1 MIFSKKKFCTAIVVV
16 TLALMAAASLLA
28 APAWAQAPTPDLSI
42 TKQGPATVEPGERF
56 FYTIVVTNTGD
67 AEATLVEVTDRL
79 PEGVGFVE
87 PHPAGCTPGPPD
99 AQGRFTVAC
108 PVGTLAP
115 DASRTIELTVTAPTD
130 TGVIAN
136 RATVDS
142 FETEPENSNIVETTV
157 APDLVIRKLDD
168 PDPVTREGLLL
179 YTLRVTNQGS
189 RDVNGVVIIDDLPI
203 EVDLVRFESEDF
215 TCQEDAGLVRCTGNL
230 LAGETGTVR
239 ILVEP
244 EVAGTMENTAEV
256 RVAGVRTAI
265 DEDTAETLVV
275 GGGTTT
281 GTTGGTTTGTTTGT
295 TGGTIGGTTNAGEGC
310 QNPEV
315 VATFTGTENQ
325 ITEPFEITGETFRLR
340 FETEPVG
347 QDPFSPTVEAD
358 VLDENGEPIGEGFL
372 VFDGEDG
379 SENILAGPG
388 TYSLEIQADEARY
401 DITVEDCVGTTD
413 ETTDGTTTGTTDGAT
428 TGTTDGTT
436 DGTTTGTIDGGTD
449 GNPVTKPRGDVVDE
463 IITEELPNTGG
474 FVVAARGVV
483 LVGVLFGVIFMAL
496 LVVKVRRGRT

>member
-1 MIFSKKKFCTAIVVV
+1 M
-16 TLALMAAASLLA
+16 L
-28 APAWAQAPTPDLSI
+28 WRI
-42 TKQGPATVEPGERF
+42 TVN
-56 FYTIVVTNTGD
+56 YY
-67 AEATLVEVTDRL
+67 
-79 PEGVGFVE
+79 
-87 PHPAGCTPGPPD
+87 
-99 AQGRFTVAC
+99 
-108 PVGTLAP
+108 PVWRG
-115 DASRTIELTVTAPTD
+115 
-130 TGVIAN
+130 
-136 RATVDS
+136 
-142 FETEPENSNIVETTV
+142 
-157 APDLVIRKLDD
+157 
-168 PDPVTREGLLL
+168 TREGLLL

-189 RDVNGVVIIDDLPI
+189 TGANGVVITDDLPI
-203 EVDLVRFESEDF
+203 EVNLVRFESDDF

-230 LAGETGTVR
+230 PVGETGTVR

-244 EVAGTMENTAEV
+244 EVAGTIENTAEV

-281 GTTGGTTTGTTTGT
+281 GTTGGTTPGT

-347 QDPFSPTVEAD
+347 QNPFLPTVEAD

-372 VFDGEDG
+372 VFEGEDG

-388 TYSLEIQADEARY
+388 TYSLEIRADEASY

-413 ETTDGTTTGTTDGAT
+413 GTTDGTTTGTTDGAT

-436 DGTTTGTIDGGTD
+436 DGTTTGAIDGGTD

-463 IITEELPNTGG
+463 IISEELPNTGG
-474 FVVAARGVV
+474 FVVAARGVL
-483 LVGVLFGVIFMAL
+483 LVGVLFGVALMAL